1 MMNNLVGIY
10 FLSINLLS
18 GIIFFIDKKNA
29 INGSRRIP
37 EFTLHL
43 LELFGGV
50 FANIVLM
57 YAIRHKNRKI
67 SYWIWTWVIMIGWI
81 MILGLLIQNYFTI
94 INL

>member
-1 MMNNLVGIY
+1 MNNLVGIY

-18 GIIFFIDKKNA
+18 GIVFFIDKKKA

-50 FANIVLM
+50 FANVFLM
-57 YAIRHKNRKI
+57 YAIRHKNRKF
-67 SYWIWTWVIMIGWI
+67 SYWVWTWILGIGW
-81 MILGLLIQNYFTI
+81 MITIYLLIKNIFSVF
-94 INL
+94 